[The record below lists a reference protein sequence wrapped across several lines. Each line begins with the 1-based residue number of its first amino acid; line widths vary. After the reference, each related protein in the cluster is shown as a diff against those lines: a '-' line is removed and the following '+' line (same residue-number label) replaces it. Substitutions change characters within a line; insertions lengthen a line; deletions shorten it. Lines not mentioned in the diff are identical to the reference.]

1 MTYYLDKENK
11 TLFIKLNNKIN
22 AQEYNNLV
30 EKNANQEFPYTV
42 IILDHDDEL
51 VVI

>member
-11 TLFIKLNNKIN
+11 ILFIKLNAIFESQVMQDIAKAFEESRI
-22 AQEYNNLV
+22 
-30 EKNANQEFPYTV
+30 PYKV

-51 VVI
+51 VVL